1 MEEFKFWE
9 KDNNKKIKSLIK
21 DEQTFKQLNQLFK
34 SAFDCGYNTGYVEKE
49 KEIAK
54 KNWEEWN
61 QK

>member
-1 MEEFKFWE
+1 MEEFKNWE
-9 KDNNKKIKSLIK
+9 KDNNKKIKNIIK
-21 DEQTFKQLNQLFK
+21 DENLIKQLKPLFK
-34 SAFDCGYNTGYVEKE
+34 SAFDCGYNSGYVDKE